1 MMKKDFRLFIT
12 SDIISQFGAGLIL
25 VALNW
30 YIIDI
35 YHLNSLI
42 AIVANINVIAGI
54 LISIVAVGILKC
66 INARWLVISSNCF
79 RIFFIVLA
87 LVLFKMNLDKK
98 SAIYL
103 LALSGGIGWNLYF
116 PASKDI
122 LNSFTTEDN
131 ALQINSFAEISMQVG
146 LLTATLFSGILYRYV
161 GFENILVVGI
171 VLFVSSL
178 LIFSSV
184 KYSEQNKIKADK
196 NVKLFSYFLKEKW
209 LLLLG
214 IVLYIPFIGTNII
227 TTALPGYIKDQLSG
241 NSIVYGIT
249 DTMYGVGACLASF
262 VLTFI
267 VKYFNKE
274 KLILFLFIFSI
285 ILGAVLSLNQKLSL
299 AIGYIFLLGMV
310 EPVIR
315 TIMYTRTMEIVPST
329 LLGAVVAF
337 WNFINLILQFFANY
351 GVGKVMDDVG
361 PQWGFIIYAGVMI
374 LGSLIFIGIK
384 KPYKTT

>member
-1 MMKKDFRLFIT
+1 MMKKNFRLFIT

-35 YHLNSLI
+35 YHSNSLI

-54 LISIVAVGILKC
+54 LISIIAVGILKC
-66 INARWLVISSNCF
+66 INARWLVISSICF

-98 SAIYL
+98 LAIYL

-122 LNSFTTEDN
+122 LNSFMTEDN

-161 GFENILVVGI
+161 GFKNILVIGI

-227 TTALPGYIKDQLSG
+227 TTALPGYIKDHLSG

-374 LGSLIFIGIK
+374 LGSLIFIGTQFVK
-384 KPYKTT
+384 LS

>member
-1 MMKKDFRLFIT
+1 MMKKNFRFFIT

-35 YHLNSLI
+35 YHSNSLV
-42 AIVANINVIAGI
+42 AIVANINVVAGM
-54 LISIVAVGILKC
+54 LISLVAVGALKH
-66 INARWLVISSNCF
+66 INAKWLAISSYCF

-87 LVLFKMNLDKK
+87 LVLFKLNLDKK
-98 SAIYL
+98 LAIYL

-131 ALQINSFAEISMQVG
+131 TLQINSFAEISMQVG
-146 LLTATLFSGILYRYV
+146 LLAATLFSGILYRYV
-161 GFENILVVGI
+161 GFENILVIGI
-171 VLFVSSL
+171 ILFVSSL
-178 LIFSSV
+178 LIFSAV
-184 KYSEQNKIKADK
+184 KYSKQNKIKVDEK
-196 NVKLFSYFLKEKW
+196 VKLFPYFRKEKW

-214 IVLYIPFIGTNII
+214 IVLYIPFIGTNVI
-227 TTALPGYIKDQLSG
+227 TTALPGYIKEHLSG
-241 NSIVYGIT
+241 NSINYGIT

-262 VLTFI
+262 VLQFI

-274 KLILFLFIFSI
+274 GLITAMFVFSI
-285 ILGAVLSLNQKLSL
+285 ILGTVLSLNQKLSL

-315 TIMYTRTMEIVPST
+315 TIMYTRTMEIVPSA
-329 LLGAVVAF
+329 LLGVIVAF

-351 GVGKVMDDVG
+351 GVGKVMDEVG
-361 PQWGFIIYAGVMI
+361 PQWGFMIYAGLMI
-374 LGSLIFIGIK
+374 VGTLIFMGIK
-384 KPYKTT
+384 KSYKTA

>member
-1 MMKKDFRLFIT
+1 MKKNFRFFIT

-35 YHLNSLI
+35 YHSNSLV
-42 AIVANINVIAGI
+42 AIVANINVVAGM
-54 LISIVAVGILKC
+54 LISLVAVGALKH
-66 INARWLVISSNCF
+66 INAKWLAISSYCF

-87 LVLFKMNLDKK
+87 LVLFKLNLDKK
-98 SAIYL
+98 LAIYL

-131 ALQINSFAEISMQVG
+131 TLQINSFAEISMQVG
-146 LLTATLFSGILYRYV
+146 LLAATLFSGILYRYV
-161 GFENILVVGI
+161 GFENILVIGI
-171 VLFVSSL
+171 ILFVSSL
-178 LIFSSV
+178 LIFSAV
-184 KYSEQNKIKADK
+184 KYSKQNKIKVDEK
-196 NVKLFSYFLKEKW
+196 VKLFPYFRKEKW

-214 IVLYIPFIGTNII
+214 IVLYIPFIGTNVI
-227 TTALPGYIKDQLSG
+227 TTALPGYIKEHLSG
-241 NSIVYGIT
+241 NSINYGIT

-262 VLTFI
+262 VLPFI

-274 KLILFLFIFSI
+274 GFITAMFVFSI
-285 ILGAVLSLNQKLSL
+285 ILGTVLSLNQKLSL

-315 TIMYTRTMEIVPST
+315 TIMYTRTMEIVPSA
-329 LLGAVVAF
+329 LLGVIVAF

-351 GVGKVMDDVG
+351 GVGKVMDEVG
-361 PQWGFIIYAGVMI
+361 PQWGFMIYVGLMI
-374 LGSLIFIGIK
+374 VGTLIFMGIK
-384 KPYKTT
+384 KPYKTA

>member
-1 MMKKDFRLFIT
+1 MMKKNFRFFIT

-35 YHLNSLI
+35 YHSNSLV
-42 AIVANINVIAGI
+42 AIVANINVVAGM
-54 LISIVAVGILKC
+54 LISLVAVGALKH
-66 INARWLVISSNCF
+66 INAKWLAISSYCF
-79 RIFFIVLA
+79 RIIFIVLA
-87 LVLFKMNLDKK
+87 LVLFKLNLDKK
-98 SAIYL
+98 LAIYL

-131 ALQINSFAEISMQVG
+131 TLQINSFAEISMQVG
-146 LLTATLFSGILYRYV
+146 LLAATLFSGILYRYV
-161 GFENILVVGI
+161 GFENILVIGI
-171 VLFVSSL
+171 ILFVSSL
-178 LIFSSV
+178 LIFSAV
-184 KYSEQNKIKADK
+184 KYSKQNKIKVDEK
-196 NVKLFSYFLKEKW
+196 VKLFPYFRKEKW

-214 IVLYIPFIGTNII
+214 IVLYIPFIGTNVI
-227 TTALPGYIKDQLSG
+227 TTALPGYIKEHLSG
-241 NSIVYGIT
+241 NSINYGIT

-262 VLTFI
+262 VLPFI

-274 KLILFLFIFSI
+274 GLITAMFVFSI
-285 ILGAVLSLNQKLSL
+285 ILGTVLSLNQKLSL

-315 TIMYTRTMEIVPST
+315 TIMYTRTMEIVPSA
-329 LLGAVVAF
+329 LLGVIVAF

-351 GVGKVMDDVG
+351 GVGKVMDEVG
-361 PQWGFIIYAGVMI
+361 PQWGFMIYAGLMI
-374 LGSLIFIGIK
+374 VGTLIFMGIK
-384 KPYKTT
+384 KPYKTE

>member
-1 MMKKDFRLFIT
+1 MMKKNFRLFIT

-35 YHLNSLI
+35 YHSNSLI

-66 INARWLVISSNCF
+66 INARWLVISSICF

-98 SAIYL
+98 LAIYL

-122 LNSFTTEDN
+122 LNSFMTEDN

-161 GFENILVVGI
+161 GFKNILVIGI

-227 TTALPGYIKDQLSG
+227 TTALPGYIKDYLSG

-274 KLILFLFIFSI
+274 KLILFCLF
-285 ILGAVLSLNQKLSL
+285 
-299 AIGYIFLLGMV
+299 FL
-310 EPVIR
+310 
-315 TIMYTRTMEIVPST
+315 
-329 LLGAVVAF
+329 
-337 WNFINLILQFFANY
+337 
-351 GVGKVMDDVG
+351 
-361 PQWGFIIYAGVMI
+361 
-374 LGSLIFIGIK
+374 
-384 KPYKTT
+384 

>member
-1 MMKKDFRLFIT
+1 MKKNFRFFIT

-35 YHLNSLI
+35 YHSNSLV
-42 AIVANINVIAGI
+42 AIVANINVVAGM
-54 LISIVAVGILKC
+54 LISIVAVGALKH
-66 INARWLVISSNCF
+66 INAKWLAISSYCF

-87 LVLFKMNLDKK
+87 LVLFKLNQDKK
-98 SAIYL
+98 LAIYL

-131 ALQINSFAEISMQVG
+131 TLQINSFAEISMQVG
-146 LLTATLFSGILYRYV
+146 LLAATLFSGILYRYV
-161 GFENILVVGI
+161 GFENILVIGI
-171 VLFVSSL
+171 ILFVSSL
-178 LIFSSV
+178 LIFSAV
-184 KYSEQNKIKADK
+184 KYSKQNKIKVDEK
-196 NVKLFSYFLKEKW
+196 VKLFPYFRKEKW

-214 IVLYIPFIGTNII
+214 IVLYIPFIGTNVI
-227 TTALPGYIKDQLSG
+227 TTALPGYIKEHLSG
-241 NSIVYGIT
+241 NSINYGIT

-262 VLTFI
+262 VLPFI

-274 KLILFLFIFSI
+274 GLITAMFVFSI
-285 ILGAVLSLNQKLSL
+285 ILGTVLSLNQKLSL

-315 TIMYTRTMEIVPST
+315 TFMYTRTMEIVPSA
-329 LLGAVVAF
+329 LLGVIVAF

-351 GVGKVMDDVG
+351 GVGKVMDEVG
-361 PQWGFIIYAGVMI
+361 PQWGFMIYAGLMI
-374 LGSLIFIGIK
+374 VGTLIFMGIK
-384 KPYKTT
+384 KPYKTA

>member
-1 MMKKDFRLFIT
+1 MMKKNFRFFIT

-35 YHLNSLI
+35 YHSNSLV
-42 AIVANINVIAGI
+42 AIVANINVVAGM
-54 LISIVAVGILKC
+54 LISLVAVAVLKR
-66 INARWLVISSNCF
+66 INAKWLAISSYCF

-87 LVLFKMNLDKK
+87 LVLFKMNLDRKL
-98 SAIYL
+98 AIYL

-131 ALQINSFAEISMQVG
+131 TLQINSFAEISMQVG
-146 LLTATLFSGILYRYV
+146 LLAATLFSGILYRYV
-161 GFENILVVGI
+161 GFENILVIGI

-184 KYSEQNKIKADK
+184 KYSKQNKIKVDEK
-196 NVKLFSYFLKEKW
+196 VKLFPYFLKEKW

-214 IVLYIPFIGTNII
+214 IVLYIPFIGTNVI
-227 TTALPGYIKDQLSG
+227 TTALPGYIKDHLSG
-241 NSIVYGIT
+241 NSINYGIT
-249 DTMYGVGACLASF
+249 DTMYGIGACLASF
-262 VLTFI
+262 ALPFI

-274 KLILFLFIFSI
+274 SLITSMFVFSI
-285 ILGAVLSLNQKLSL
+285 ILGTVLSLNQKLSL
-299 AIGYIFLLGMV
+299 AIGYVFLLGMV

-315 TIMYTRTMEIVPST
+315 TIMYTRTMEIIPSA
-329 LLGAVVAF
+329 LLGVVVAF

-351 GVGKVMDDVG
+351 GVGKVMDEVG
-361 PQWGFIIYAGVMI
+361 PQWGFMIYAGLMI
-374 LGSLIFIGIK
+374 VGTSIFMGIK
-384 KPYKTT
+384 KPYKQS

>member
-1 MMKKDFRLFIT
+1 MKKNFRPFIT

-35 YHLNSLI
+35 YHSNSLV
-42 AIVANINVIAGI
+42 AIVANINVVAGM
-54 LISIVAVGILKC
+54 LISLVAVAVLKR
-66 INARWLVISSNCF
+66 INAKWLAISSYCF

-87 LVLFKMNLDKK
+87 LVLFKMNLDRKL
-98 SAIYL
+98 AIYL

-131 ALQINSFAEISMQVG
+131 TLKINSFAEISMQVG
-146 LLTATLFSGILYRYV
+146 LLAATLFSGILYRYV
-161 GFENILVVGI
+161 GFENILVIGI
-171 VLFVSSL
+171 ILFVSSL

-184 KYSEQNKIKADK
+184 KYSKQNKIKVDEK
-196 NVKLFSYFLKEKW
+196 VKLFPYFLKEKW

-214 IVLYIPFIGTNII
+214 IVLYIPFIGTNVI
-227 TTALPGYIKDQLSG
+227 TTALPGYIKDHLSG
-241 NSIVYGIT
+241 NSINYGIT
-249 DTMYGVGACLASF
+249 DTMYGIGACLASF
-262 VLTFI
+262 ALPFI

-274 KLILFLFIFSI
+274 SLITSMFVFSV
-285 ILGAVLSLNQKLSL
+285 ILGTVLSLNQKLSL
-299 AIGYIFLLGMV
+299 AIGYVFLLGMV

-315 TIMYTRTMEIVPST
+315 TIMYTRTMEIVPSA
-329 LLGAVVAF
+329 LLGVVVAF

-351 GVGKVMDDVG
+351 GVGKVMDEVG
-361 PQWGFIIYAGVMI
+361 PQWGFMIYAGLMI
-374 LGSLIFIGIK
+374 VGTSIFMGIK
-384 KPYKTT
+384 KPYKQS

>member
-1 MMKKDFRLFIT
+1 MMKKNFRFFIT

-35 YHLNSLI
+35 YHSNSLV
-42 AIVANINVIAGI
+42 AIVANINVVAGM
-54 LISIVAVGILKC
+54 LISLVAVGALKH
-66 INARWLVISSNCF
+66 INAKWLAISSYCF

-87 LVLFKMNLDKK
+87 LVLFKLNLDKK
-98 SAIYL
+98 LAIYL

-131 ALQINSFAEISMQVG
+131 TLQINSFAEISMQVG
-146 LLTATLFSGILYRYV
+146 LLAATLFSGILYRYV
-161 GFENILVVGI
+161 GFENILVIGI
-171 VLFVSSL
+171 ILFVSSL
-178 LIFSSV
+178 LIFSAV
-184 KYSEQNKIKADK
+184 KYSKQNKIKVDEK
-196 NVKLFSYFLKEKW
+196 VKLFPYFRKEKW

-214 IVLYIPFIGTNII
+214 IVLYIPFIGTNVI
-227 TTALPGYIKDQLSG
+227 TTALPGYIKEHLSG
-241 NSIVYGIT
+241 NSINYGIT

-262 VLTFI
+262 VLPFI

-274 KLILFLFIFSI
+274 GFITAMFVFSI
-285 ILGAVLSLNQKLSL
+285 ILGTVLSLNQKLSL

-315 TIMYTRTMEIVPST
+315 TIMYTRTMEIVPSA
-329 LLGAVVAF
+329 LLGVIVAF

-351 GVGKVMDDVG
+351 GVGKVMDEVG
-361 PQWGFIIYAGVMI
+361 PQWGFMIYVGLMI
-374 LGSLIFIGIK
+374 VGTLIFMGIK
-384 KPYKTT
+384 KPYKTA

>member
-1 MMKKDFRLFIT
+1 MMKKNFRFFIT

-35 YHLNSLI
+35 YHSNSLV
-42 AIVANINVIAGI
+42 AIVANINVVAGM
-54 LISIVAVGILKC
+54 LISLVAVGALKH
-66 INARWLVISSNCF
+66 INAKWLAISSYCF

-87 LVLFKMNLDKK
+87 LVLFKLNLDKK
-98 SAIYL
+98 LAIYL

-131 ALQINSFAEISMQVG
+131 TLQINSFAEISMQVG
-146 LLTATLFSGILYRYV
+146 LLAATLFSGILYRYV
-161 GFENILVVGI
+161 GFENILVIGI
-171 VLFVSSL
+171 ILFVSSL
-178 LIFSSV
+178 LIFSAV
-184 KYSEQNKIKADK
+184 KYSKQNKIKVDEK
-196 NVKLFSYFLKEKW
+196 VKLFPYFRKEKW

-214 IVLYIPFIGTNII
+214 IVLYIPFIGTNVI
-227 TTALPGYIKDQLSG
+227 TTALPGYIKEHLSG
-241 NSIVYGIT
+241 NSINYGIT

-262 VLTFI
+262 VLPFI

-274 KLILFLFIFSI
+274 GLITAMFVFSI
-285 ILGAVLSLNQKLSL
+285 ILGTVLSLNQKLSL

-315 TIMYTRTMEIVPST
+315 TIMYTRTMEIVPSA
-329 LLGAVVAF
+329 LLGVIVAF

-351 GVGKVMDDVG
+351 GVGKVMDEVG
-361 PQWGFIIYAGVMI
+361 PQWGFMIYGGLMI
-374 LGSLIFIGIK
+374 VGTLIFMGIK
-384 KPYKTT
+384 KPYKTA

>member
-1 MMKKDFRLFIT
+1 MMKKNFRLFIT

-35 YHLNSLI
+35 YHSNSLI

-54 LISIVAVGILKC
+54 LISIIAVGILKC
-66 INARWLVISSNCF
+66 INARWLVISSICF

-98 SAIYL
+98 LAIYL

-122 LNSFTTEDN
+122 LNSFMTEDN

-161 GFENILVVGI
+161 GFKNILVIGI

-227 TTALPGYIKDQLSG
+227 TTALPGYIKDHLSG

-249 DTMYGVGACLASF
+249 DTMYGAGACLASF

-267 VKYFNKE
+267 VKYFNPE
-274 KLILFLFIFSI
+274 
-285 ILGAVLSLNQKLSL
+285 LSN
-299 AIGYIFLLGMV
+299 
-310 EPVIR
+310 
-315 TIMYTRTMEIVPST
+315 
-329 LLGAVVAF
+329 
-337 WNFINLILQFFANY
+337 
-351 GVGKVMDDVG
+351 
-361 PQWGFIIYAGVMI
+361 
-374 LGSLIFIGIK
+374 
-384 KPYKTT
+384 

>member
-1 MMKKDFRLFIT
+1 MMKKNFRLFIT

-35 YHLNSLI
+35 YHSNSLI

-54 LISIVAVGILKC
+54 LISIIAVGILKC
-66 INARWLVISSNCF
+66 INARWLVISSICF

-98 SAIYL
+98 LAIYL

-122 LNSFTTEDN
+122 LNSFMTEDN

-161 GFENILVVGI
+161 GFKNILVIGI

-227 TTALPGYIKDQLSG
+227 TTALPGYIKDHLSG

>member
-1 MMKKDFRLFIT
+1 MMKKNFRLFIT
-12 SDIISQFGAGLIL
+12 SDVISQLGAGMIL

-35 YHLNSLI
+35 YHSNSLI
-42 AIVANINVIAGI
+42 AIVANINVVAGM
-54 LISIVAVGILKC
+54 LISLVAMGVLKC
-66 INARWLVISSNCF
+66 INAKWLAISSYCF

-98 SAIYL
+98 LAIYL

-122 LNSFTTEDN
+122 LNSFTAEDN
-131 ALQINSFAEISMQVG
+131 TLQINSFAEISMQVG
-146 LLTATLFSGILYRYV
+146 LLAATLFSGILYRYV
-161 GFENILVVGI
+161 GFENILVIGI

-178 LIFSSV
+178 LIFSAV
-184 KYSEQNKIKADK
+184 KYSKQSKIKVDEK
-196 NVKLFSYFLKEKW
+196 VKLFPYLLKEKW

-214 IVLYIPFIGTNII
+214 IVLYIPFIGTNVI
-227 TTALPGYIKDQLSG
+227 TTALPGYIKDHLSG
-241 NSIVYGIT
+241 NSINYGIT
-249 DTMYGVGACLASF
+249 DTMYGVGSCLASF
-262 VLTFI
+262 VLPFI

-274 KLILFLFIFSI
+274 RLILFLFGFSI
-285 ILGAVLSLNQKLSL
+285 ILGTILSLNQKLSL

-329 LLGAVVAF
+329 LLGAIVAF

-351 GVGKVMDDVG
+351 GVGKVMDKVG
-361 PQWGFIIYAGVMI
+361 PQWGFIIYVGMMI
-374 LGSLIFIGIK
+374 VGSLIFIGIK
-384 KPYKTT
+384 KAYKTT

>member
-1 MMKKDFRLFIT
+1 MKKNFRFFIT

-35 YHLNSLI
+35 YHSNSLV
-42 AIVANINVIAGI
+42 AIVANINVVAGM
-54 LISIVAVGILKC
+54 LISLVAVGALKH
-66 INARWLVISSNCF
+66 INAKWLAISSYCF
-79 RIFFIVLA
+79 RIIFIVLA
-87 LVLFKMNLDKK
+87 LVLFKLNLDKK
-98 SAIYL
+98 LAIYL

-131 ALQINSFAEISMQVG
+131 TLQINSFAEISMQVG
-146 LLTATLFSGILYRYV
+146 LLAATLFSGILYRYV
-161 GFENILVVGI
+161 GFENILVIGI
-171 VLFVSSL
+171 ILFVSSL
-178 LIFSSV
+178 LIFSAV
-184 KYSEQNKIKADK
+184 KYSKQNKIKVDEK
-196 NVKLFSYFLKEKW
+196 VKLFPYFRKEKW

-214 IVLYIPFIGTNII
+214 IVLYIPFIGTNVI
-227 TTALPGYIKDQLSG
+227 TTALPGYIKEHLSG
-241 NSIVYGIT
+241 NSINYGIT

-262 VLTFI
+262 VLPFI

-274 KLILFLFIFSI
+274 GLITAMFVFSI
-285 ILGAVLSLNQKLSL
+285 ILGTVLSLNQKLSL

-315 TIMYTRTMEIVPST
+315 TIMYTRTMEIVPSA
-329 LLGAVVAF
+329 LLGVIVAF

-351 GVGKVMDDVG
+351 GVGKVMDEVG
-361 PQWGFIIYAGVMI
+361 PQWGFMIYAGLMI
-374 LGSLIFIGIK
+374 VGTLIFMGIK
-384 KPYKTT
+384 KPYKTE

>member
-1 MMKKDFRLFIT
+1 MKKNFRFFIT

-35 YHLNSLI
+35 YHSNSLV
-42 AIVANINVIAGI
+42 AIVANINVVAGM
-54 LISIVAVGILKC
+54 LISLVAVGALKH
-66 INARWLVISSNCF
+66 INAKWLAISSYCF

-87 LVLFKMNLDKK
+87 LVLFKLNQDKK
-98 SAIYL
+98 LAIYL

-131 ALQINSFAEISMQVG
+131 TLQINSFAEISMQVG
-146 LLTATLFSGILYRYV
+146 LLAATLFSGILYRYV
-161 GFENILVVGI
+161 GFENILVIGI
-171 VLFVSSL
+171 ILFVSSL
-178 LIFSSV
+178 LIFSAV
-184 KYSEQNKIKADK
+184 KYSKQNKIKVDEK
-196 NVKLFSYFLKEKW
+196 VKLFPYFRKEKW

-214 IVLYIPFIGTNII
+214 IVLYIPFIGTNVI
-227 TTALPGYIKDQLSG
+227 TTALPGYIKEHLSG
-241 NSIVYGIT
+241 NSINYGIT

-262 VLTFI
+262 VLPFI

-274 KLILFLFIFSI
+274 GLITAMFVFSI
-285 ILGAVLSLNQKLSL
+285 ILGTVLSLNQKLSL

-315 TIMYTRTMEIVPST
+315 TIMYTRTMEIVPSA
-329 LLGAVVAF
+329 LLGVIVAF

-351 GVGKVMDDVG
+351 GVGKVMDEVG
-361 PQWGFIIYAGVMI
+361 PQWGFMIYVGLMI
-374 LGSLIFIGIK
+374 VGTLIFMGIK
-384 KPYKTT
+384 KPYKTA

>member
-1 MMKKDFRLFIT
+1 MKKNFRLFIT

-30 YIIDI
+30 HIVDI
-35 YHLNSLI
+35 YHSNSLV
-42 AIVANINVIAGI
+42 AIVANINVVAGM
-54 LISIVAVGILKC
+54 LISLVAVGVLKN
-66 INARWLVISSNCF
+66 INAKWLAISSYCF

-87 LVLFKMNLDKK
+87 LMLFKMNLDRKL
-98 SAIYL
+98 AIYL

-131 ALQINSFAEISMQVG
+131 TLQINSFAEISMQVG
-146 LLTATLFSGILYRYV
+146 LLAATLFSGILYRYV
-161 GFENILVVGI
+161 GFENILVIGI
-171 VLFVSSL
+171 ILFVSSL
-178 LIFSSV
+178 LIFSAV
-184 KYSEQNKIKADK
+184 RYSKQNKIKVDER
-196 NVKLFSYFLKEKW
+196 VKLFSYFRKEKW

-214 IVLYIPFIGTNII
+214 IVLYIPFIGTNVI
-227 TTALPGYIKDQLSG
+227 TTALPGYIKDHLSG
-241 NSIVYGIT
+241 NSINYGIT

-262 VLTFI
+262 VLPFI

-274 KLILFLFIFSI
+274 GLITAMFVFSI
-285 ILGAVLSLNQKLSL
+285 ILGTVLSLNQKLSL

-315 TIMYTRTMEIVPST
+315 TIMYTRTMEIVPSA
-329 LLGAVVAF
+329 LLGVIVAF

-351 GVGKVMDDVG
+351 GVGKVMDEVG
-361 PQWGFIIYAGVMI
+361 PQWGFMIYAGLMI
-374 LGSLIFIGIK
+374 VGTLIFMGIK
-384 KPYKTT
+384 KPYKTA

>member
-1 MMKKDFRLFIT
+1 MMKKNFRFFIT

-35 YHLNSLI
+35 YHSNSLV
-42 AIVANINVIAGI
+42 AIVANINVVAGM
-54 LISIVAVGILKC
+54 LISLVAVGALKH
-66 INARWLVISSNCF
+66 INAKWLAISSYCF

-87 LVLFKMNLDKK
+87 LVLFKLNLDKK
-98 SAIYL
+98 LAIYL

-131 ALQINSFAEISMQVG
+131 TLQINSFAEISMQVG
-146 LLTATLFSGILYRYV
+146 LLAATLFSGILYRYV
-161 GFENILVVGI
+161 GFENILVIGI
-171 VLFVSSL
+171 ILFVSSL
-178 LIFSSV
+178 LIFSAV
-184 KYSEQNKIKADK
+184 KYSKQNKIKVDEK
-196 NVKLFSYFLKEKW
+196 VKLFPYFRKEKW

-214 IVLYIPFIGTNII
+214 IVLYIPFIGTNVI
-227 TTALPGYIKDQLSG
+227 TTALPGYIKEHLSG
-241 NSIVYGIT
+241 NSINYGIT

-262 VLTFI
+262 VLPLI

-274 KLILFLFIFSI
+274 GLITAMFVFSI
-285 ILGAVLSLNQKLSL
+285 ILGTVLSLNQKLSL

-315 TIMYTRTMEIVPST
+315 TIMYTRTMEIVPSA
-329 LLGAVVAF
+329 LLGVIVAF

-351 GVGKVMDDVG
+351 GVGKVMDEVG
-361 PQWGFIIYAGVMI
+361 PQWGFMIYVGLMI
-374 LGSLIFIGIK
+374 VGTLIFMGIK
-384 KPYKTT
+384 KPYKTA

>member
-1 MMKKDFRLFIT
+1 MKKNFRFFIT

-35 YHLNSLI
+35 YHSNSLV
-42 AIVANINVIAGI
+42 AIVANINVVAGM
-54 LISIVAVGILKC
+54 LISLVAVGALKH
-66 INARWLVISSNCF
+66 INAKWLAISSYCF

-87 LVLFKMNLDKK
+87 LVLFKLNLDKK
-98 SAIYL
+98 LAIYL

-131 ALQINSFAEISMQVG
+131 TLQINSFAEISMQVG
-146 LLTATLFSGILYRYV
+146 LLAATLFSGILYRYV
-161 GFENILVVGI
+161 GFENILVIGI
-171 VLFVSSL
+171 ILFVSSL
-178 LIFSSV
+178 LIFSAV
-184 KYSEQNKIKADK
+184 KYSKQNKIKVDEK
-196 NVKLFSYFLKEKW
+196 VKLFPYFRKEKW

-214 IVLYIPFIGTNII
+214 IVLYIPFIGTNVI
-227 TTALPGYIKDQLSG
+227 TTALPGYIKEHLSG
-241 NSIVYGIT
+241 NSINYGIT

-262 VLTFI
+262 VLQFI

-274 KLILFLFIFSI
+274 GLITAMFVFSI
-285 ILGAVLSLNQKLSL
+285 ILGTVLSLNQKLSL

-315 TIMYTRTMEIVPST
+315 TIMYTRTMEIVPSA
-329 LLGAVVAF
+329 LLGVIVAF

-351 GVGKVMDDVG
+351 GVGKVMDEVG
-361 PQWGFIIYAGVMI
+361 PQWGFMIYAGLMI
-374 LGSLIFIGIK
+374 VGTLIFMGIK
-384 KPYKTT
+384 KSYKTA

>member
-1 MMKKDFRLFIT
+1 MMKKNFRLFIT

-35 YHLNSLI
+35 YHSNSLI

-54 LISIVAVGILKC
+54 LISIIAVGILKC
-66 INARWLVISSNCF
+66 INARWLVISSICF

-98 SAIYL
+98 LAIYL

-122 LNSFTTEDN
+122 LNSFMTEDN

-161 GFENILVVGI
+161 GFKNILVIGI

-227 TTALPGYIKDQLSG
+227 TTALPGYIKDHLSG

-267 VKYFNKE
+267 VKYFNPE
-274 KLILFLFIFSI
+274 
-285 ILGAVLSLNQKLSL
+285 LSN
-299 AIGYIFLLGMV
+299 
-310 EPVIR
+310 
-315 TIMYTRTMEIVPST
+315 
-329 LLGAVVAF
+329 
-337 WNFINLILQFFANY
+337 
-351 GVGKVMDDVG
+351 
-361 PQWGFIIYAGVMI
+361 
-374 LGSLIFIGIK
+374 
-384 KPYKTT
+384 

>member
-35 YHLNSLI
+35 YHSNSLI

>member
-12 SDIISQFGAGLIL
+12 SNIISQFGAGLIL

-35 YHLNSLI
+35 YHSNSLI

-54 LISIVAVGILKC
+54 LISIVAVGMLKC

-103 LALSGGIGWNLYF
+103 LALSGGIGWKLYF

-161 GFENILVVGI
+161 
-171 VLFVSSL
+171 
-178 LIFSSV
+178 
-184 KYSEQNKIKADK
+184 
-196 NVKLFSYFLKEKW
+196 YFL
-209 LLLLG
+209 L
-214 IVLYIPFIGTNII
+214 
-227 TTALPGYIKDQLSG
+227 
-241 NSIVYGIT
+241 
-249 DTMYGVGACLASF
+249 
-262 VLTFI
+262 
-267 VKYFNKE
+267 
-274 KLILFLFIFSI
+274 
-285 ILGAVLSLNQKLSL
+285 
-299 AIGYIFLLGMV
+299 
-310 EPVIR
+310 
-315 TIMYTRTMEIVPST
+315 
-329 LLGAVVAF
+329 
-337 WNFINLILQFFANY
+337 
-351 GVGKVMDDVG
+351 
-361 PQWGFIIYAGVMI
+361 
-374 LGSLIFIGIK
+374 
-384 KPYKTT
+384 

>member
-1 MMKKDFRLFIT
+1 MKKNFRLFIT

-35 YHLNSLI
+35 YHSNSLI

-54 LISIVAVGILKC
+54 LISIIAVGILKC
-66 INARWLVISSNCF
+66 INARWLVISSICF

-98 SAIYL
+98 LAIYL

-122 LNSFTTEDN
+122 LNSFMTEDN

-161 GFENILVVGI
+161 GFKNILVIGI

-227 TTALPGYIKDQLSG
+227 TTALPGYIKDHLSG

-274 KLILFLFIFSI
+274 KLILFLFIFS
-285 ILGAVLSLNQKLSL
+285 
-299 AIGYIFLLGMV
+299 
-310 EPVIR
+310 
-315 TIMYTRTMEIVPST
+315 
-329 LLGAVVAF
+329 
-337 WNFINLILQFFANY
+337 
-351 GVGKVMDDVG
+351 
-361 PQWGFIIYAGVMI
+361 
-374 LGSLIFIGIK
+374 
-384 KPYKTT
+384 

>member
-1 MMKKDFRLFIT
+1 MMKKNFRLFIT

-35 YHLNSLI
+35 YHSNSLI

-54 LISIVAVGILKC
+54 LISIIAVGILKC
-66 INARWLVISSNCF
+66 INARWLVISSICF

-98 SAIYL
+98 LAIYL

-122 LNSFTTEDN
+122 LNSFMTEDN

-161 GFENILVVGI
+161 GFKNILVIGI

-214 IVLYIPFIGTNII
+214 
-227 TTALPGYIKDQLSG
+227 
-241 NSIVYGIT
+241 
-249 DTMYGVGACLASF
+249 
-262 VLTFI
+262 
-267 VKYFNKE
+267 
-274 KLILFLFIFSI
+274 
-285 ILGAVLSLNQKLSL
+285 LSL
-299 AIGYIFLLGMV
+299 IHI
-310 EPVIR
+310 
-315 TIMYTRTMEIVPST
+315 
-329 LLGAVVAF
+329 
-337 WNFINLILQFFANY
+337 
-351 GVGKVMDDVG
+351 
-361 PQWGFIIYAGVMI
+361 
-374 LGSLIFIGIK
+374 
-384 KPYKTT
+384 

>member
-1 MMKKDFRLFIT
+1 MKKNFRPFIT

-35 YHLNSLI
+35 YHSNSLV
-42 AIVANINVIAGI
+42 AIVANINVVEGM
-54 LISIVAVGILKC
+54 LISLVAVAVLKR
-66 INARWLVISSNCF
+66 INAKWLAISSYCF

-98 SAIYL
+98 LAIYL

-131 ALQINSFAEISMQVG
+131 TLKINSFAEISMQVG
-146 LLTATLFSGILYRYV
+146 LLAATLFSGILYRYV
-161 GFENILVVGI
+161 GFENILVIGI
-171 VLFVSSL
+171 ILFVSSL

-184 KYSEQNKIKADK
+184 KYSKQNKIKVDERM
-196 NVKLFSYFLKEKW
+196 KLFPYFLKKKW

-214 IVLYIPFIGTNII
+214 IVLYIPFIGTNVI
-227 TTALPGYIKDQLSG
+227 TTALPGYIKDHLSG
-241 NSIVYGIT
+241 NSINYGIT
-249 DTMYGVGACLASF
+249 DTMYGIGACLASF
-262 VLTFI
+262 ALPFI

-274 KLILFLFIFSI
+274 SLITSMFVFSV
-285 ILGAVLSLNQKLSL
+285 ILGTVLSLNQKLSL
-299 AIGYIFLLGMV
+299 AIGYVFLLGMV

-315 TIMYTRTMEIVPST
+315 TIMYTRTMEIVPSA
-329 LLGAVVAF
+329 LLGVVVAF

-351 GVGKVMDDVG
+351 GVGKVMDEVG
-361 PQWGFIIYAGVMI
+361 PQWGFMIYAGLMI
-374 LGSLIFIGIK
+374 VGTLIFMGIK
-384 KPYKTT
+384 KPYKTA

>member
-1 MMKKDFRLFIT
+1 MMKKNFRLFIT

-35 YHLNSLI
+35 YHSNSLI

-66 INARWLVISSNCF
+66 INARWLVISSICF

-98 SAIYL
+98 LAIYL

-122 LNSFTTEDN
+122 LNSFMTEDN

-161 GFENILVVGI
+161 GFENILVIGI

-196 NVKLFSYFLKEKW
+196 NVQLFSYFLKEKW

-227 TTALPGYIKDQLSG
+227 TTALPGYIKDHLSG

-384 KPYKTT
+384 KPYKTK

>member
-1 MMKKDFRLFIT
+1 MMKKNFRLFIT

-35 YHLNSLI
+35 YHSNSLI

-98 SAIYL
+98 LAIYL

-161 GFENILVVGI
+161 GFENILVVGV

-274 KLILFLFIFSI
+274 KLILFFFIFSI
-285 ILGAVLSLNQKLSL
+285 ILGVVLSLNQKLSL

>member
-1 MMKKDFRLFIT
+1 MMKKNFRLFIT
-12 SDIISQFGAGLIL
+12 SDVISQFGAGMIL

-35 YHLNSLI
+35 YHSNSLI
-42 AIVANINVIAGI
+42 AIVANINVVAGM
-54 LISIVAVGILKC
+54 LISLIVMGIIKC
-66 INARWLVISSNCF
+66 INAKWLAISSYCF

-87 LVLFKMNLDKK
+87 LILFKMNLDKK
-98 SAIYL
+98 LAIYL

-122 LNSFTTEDN
+122 LNSFTAEDN
-131 ALQINSFAEISMQVG
+131 TLQINSFAEISMQVG
-146 LLTATLFSGILYRYV
+146 LLAATLFSGILYRYV
-161 GFENILVVGI
+161 GFENILVIGI

-196 NVKLFSYFLKEKW
+196 NVQLFSYFLKEKW

-227 TTALPGYIKDQLSG
+227 TTALPGYIKDHLSG

>member
-1 MMKKDFRLFIT
+1 MMKKNFRLFIT

-35 YHLNSLI
+35 YHSNSLI

-54 LISIVAVGILKC
+54 LISIIAVGILKC
-66 INARWLVISSNCF
+66 INARWLVISSICF

-98 SAIYL
+98 LAIYL

-122 LNSFTTEDN
+122 LNSFMTEDN

-161 GFENILVVGI
+161 GFKNILVIGI

-214 IVLYIPFIGTNII
+214 MVLYIPFIGTNII
-227 TTALPGYIKDQLSG
+227 TTALPGYIKDHLSG

-274 KLILFLFIFSI
+274 RLILFLFIFSI

>member
-1 MMKKDFRLFIT
+1 MKKNFRFFIT

-35 YHLNSLI
+35 YHSNSLV
-42 AIVANINVIAGI
+42 AIVANINVVAGM
-54 LISIVAVGILKC
+54 LISLVAVGALKH
-66 INARWLVISSNCF
+66 INAKWLAISSYCF

-87 LVLFKMNLDKK
+87 LVLFKLNLDKK
-98 SAIYL
+98 LAIYL

-131 ALQINSFAEISMQVG
+131 TLQINSFAEISMQVG
-146 LLTATLFSGILYRYV
+146 LLAATLFSGILYRYV
-161 GFENILVVGI
+161 GFENILVIGI
-171 VLFVSSL
+171 ILFVSSL
-178 LIFSSV
+178 LIFSAV
-184 KYSEQNKIKADK
+184 KYSKQNKIKVDEK
-196 NVKLFSYFLKEKW
+196 VKLFPYFRKEKW

-214 IVLYIPFIGTNII
+214 IVLYIPFIGTNVI
-227 TTALPGYIKDQLSG
+227 TTALPGYIKEHLSG
-241 NSIVYGIT
+241 NSINYGIT

-262 VLTFI
+262 VLQFI

-274 KLILFLFIFSI
+274 GLITAMFVFSI
-285 ILGAVLSLNQKLSL
+285 ILGTVLSLNQKLSL
-299 AIGYIFLLGMV
+299 AIGYTFLLGMV

-315 TIMYTRTMEIVPST
+315 TIMYTRTMEIVPSA
-329 LLGAVVAF
+329 LLGVIVAF

-351 GVGKVMDDVG
+351 GVGKVMDEVG
-361 PQWGFIIYAGVMI
+361 PQWGFMIYAGLMI
-374 LGSLIFIGIK
+374 VGTLIFMGIK
-384 KPYKTT
+384 KPYKTA

>member
-1 MMKKDFRLFIT
+1 MMKKNFRLFIT
-12 SDIISQFGAGLIL
+12 SDIISQFGAGVIL

-35 YHLNSLI
+35 YHSNSLI

-66 INARWLVISSNCF
+66 INARWLVISSICF

-98 SAIYL
+98 LAIYL

-122 LNSFTTEDN
+122 LNSFMTEDN

-161 GFENILVVGI
+161 GFENILVIGI

-196 NVKLFSYFLKEKW
+196 NVQLFSYFLKEKW

-227 TTALPGYIKDQLSG
+227 TTALPGYIKDHLSG

>member
-1 MMKKDFRLFIT
+1 MMKKNFRLFIT

-35 YHLNSLI
+35 YHSNSLI

-54 LISIVAVGILKC
+54 LISIIAVGILKC
-66 INARWLVISSNCF
+66 INARWLVISSICF

-98 SAIYL
+98 LAIYL

-122 LNSFTTEDN
+122 LNSFMTEDN

-161 GFENILVVGI
+161 GFKNILVIGI
-171 VLFVSSL
+171 VLFVSSI

-227 TTALPGYIKDQLSG
+227 TTALPGYIKDHLSG

>member
-1 MMKKDFRLFIT
+1 MKKNFRLFIT

-35 YHLNSLI
+35 YHSNSLV
-42 AIVANINVIAGI
+42 AIVANINVVAGM
-54 LISIVAVGILKC
+54 LISLVAVAVLKH
-66 INARWLVISSNCF
+66 INAKWLAISSYCF

-87 LVLFKMNLDKK
+87 LVLFKINSDKK
-98 SAIYL
+98 LAIYL

-131 ALQINSFAEISMQVG
+131 TLKINSFAEISMQVG
-146 LLTATLFSGILYRYV
+146 LLAATLFSGILYRYV
-161 GFENILVVGI
+161 GFENILVIGI
-171 VLFVSSL
+171 ILFVSSL
-178 LIFSSV
+178 LIFSAV
-184 KYSEQNKIKADK
+184 KYSKQNKSKVDERM
-196 NVKLFSYFLKEKW
+196 KLFPYFRKEKW

-214 IVLYIPFIGTNII
+214 IVLYIPFIGTNVI
-227 TTALPGYIKDQLSG
+227 TTALPGYIKEHLSG
-241 NSIVYGIT
+241 NSINYGIT

-262 VLTFI
+262 VLPFI

-274 KLILFLFIFSI
+274 GLITAMFVFSI
-285 ILGAVLSLNQKLSL
+285 ILGTVLSLNQKLSL
-299 AIGYIFLLGMV
+299 AIGYVFLLGMV

-315 TIMYTRTMEIVPST
+315 TIMYTRTMEIVPSA
-329 LLGAVVAF
+329 LLGVIVAF

-351 GVGKVMDDVG
+351 GVGKMMDEIG
-361 PQWGFIIYAGVMI
+361 PQWGFMIYAGLMI
-374 LGSLIFIGIK
+374 VGTLIFIGIK
-384 KPYKTT
+384 KPYKTA

>member
-1 MMKKDFRLFIT
+1 MMKKNFRLFIT

-35 YHLNSLI
+35 YHSNSLI

-54 LISIVAVGILKC
+54 LISIIAVGILKC
-66 INARWLVISSNCF
+66 INARWLVISSICF

-98 SAIYL
+98 LAIYL

-122 LNSFTTEDN
+122 LNSFMTEDN

-161 GFENILVVGI
+161 GFKNILVIGI

-214 IVLYIPFIGTNII
+214 MVLYIPFIGTNII
-227 TTALPGYIKDQLSG
+227 TTALPGYIKDHLSG

-267 VKYFNKE
+267 VKYFNTQ
-274 KLILFLFIFSI
+274 F
-285 ILGAVLSLNQKLSL
+285 VKLS
-299 AIGYIFLLGMV
+299 
-310 EPVIR
+310 
-315 TIMYTRTMEIVPST
+315 
-329 LLGAVVAF
+329 
-337 WNFINLILQFFANY
+337 
-351 GVGKVMDDVG
+351 
-361 PQWGFIIYAGVMI
+361 
-374 LGSLIFIGIK
+374 
-384 KPYKTT
+384 

>member
-1 MMKKDFRLFIT
+1 MKKNFRLFIT

-35 YHLNSLI
+35 YHSNSLI

-54 LISIVAVGILKC
+54 LISIIAVGILKC
-66 INARWLVISSNCF
+66 INARWLVISSICF

-98 SAIYL
+98 LAIYL

-122 LNSFTTEDN
+122 LNSFMTEDN

-161 GFENILVVGI
+161 GFKNILVIGI

-227 TTALPGYIKDQLSG
+227 TTALPGYIKDHLSG